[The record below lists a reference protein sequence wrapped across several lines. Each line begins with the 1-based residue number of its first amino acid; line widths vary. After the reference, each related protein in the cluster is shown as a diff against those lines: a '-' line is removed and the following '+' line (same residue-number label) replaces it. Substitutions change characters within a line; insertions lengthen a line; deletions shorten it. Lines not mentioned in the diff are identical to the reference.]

1 MSKGKEENPIW
12 KVVKTI
18 VLIAIVIIAVVIL
31 AFLIF
36 RAIRKSKDETAR
48 MNNHN
53 KYIEKMS
60 KGSETTKLK

>member
-1 MSKGKEENPIW
+1 MRTNNLIRI
-12 KVVKTI
+12 TI
-18 VLIAIVIIAVVIL
+18 VIL